1 MDILLLVAFI
11 VELVFGIGFLIV
23 PGPMLDPFG
32 VILNATAATFARL
45 FGSSLISIS
54 LILWFARRSDQSL
67 LKRGVIYSLFAYYL
81 ISTVLLLQTEFS
93 GLMNVLG
100 WIVISIHLILLIWFG
115 YFVFEKRSRE

>member
-1 MDILLLVAFI
+1 
-11 VELVFGIGFLIV
+11 
-23 PGPMLDPFG
+23 MLDPFG
-32 VILNATAATFARL
+32 VILNATATTFARL

-67 LKRGVIYSLFAYYL
+67 LKRGVVYSLFAYYL
-81 ISTVLLLQTEFS
+81 ISTVLLLLTEFA

-115 YFVFEKRSRE
+115 YFVIKRQTRE

>member
-1 MDILLLVAFI
+1 MDILLVAFI

-32 VILNATAATFARL
+32 VILNATATTFARL

-54 LILWFARRSDQSL
+54 LILWFARRSEQSL
-67 LKRGVIYSLFAYYL
+67 LKSGVVYSLFAYYL
-81 ISTVLLLQTEFS
+81 ISTVLLLLTEFS

>member
-32 VILNATAATFARL
+32 VILNATATTFARL

-54 LILWFARRSDQSL
+54 LILWFVRRSDQSL
-67 LKRGVIYSLFAYYL
+67 LKSGVIYSLFAYYL
-81 ISTVLLLQTEFS
+81 ISTVLLLLTEFA
-93 GLMNVLG
+93 GLMNALG
-100 WIVISIHLILLIWFG
+100 WIVICIHLTLLIWFG
-115 YFVFEKRSRE
+115 YFVIKKRTRE

>member
-32 VILNATAATFARL
+32 VILNATATTFARL

-54 LILWFARRSDQSL
+54 LILWFARQCDQSL
-67 LKRGVIYSLFAYYL
+67 LKRGVAYSLFVYYL
-81 ISTVLLLQTEFS
+81 ISTVLLLLTVLA